1 MRAFLVAVLCAL
13 SVAAHANA
21 DSTAPASFIP
31 QSHVGGFL
39 ARNLDLASFRN
50 SLGPRRTPTQRT
62 FAALGITPT
71 STSGHSVVFE
81 EDDWTYRIKILRRGD
96 INGDGLEDLEI
107 CFTDKAKE
115 GSYDTQQAMLAT
127 RYSASSLVTALHYEV
142 DGCPAY
148 AR

>member
-1 MRAFLVAVLCAL
+1 MRAFLVATLCVLP
-13 SVAAHANA
+13 VVTHANA
-21 DSTAPASFIP
+21 GSTTPASFIP
-31 QSHVGGFL
+31 QRDVGGFL

-50 SLGPRRTPTQRT
+50 SLGPRRTPAQRT
-62 FAALGITPT
+62 FASLGITPT

-96 INGDGLEDLEI
+96 INRDGLEDLEI

-115 GSYDTQQAMLAT
+115 GSYATQQPMLVT

-148 AR
+148 AK